1 MFLTDF
7 ILRLPDLINTL
18 QDYGKTTDV
27 ISNNIKNFDIKLK
40 IFKHVAYNGT
50 FKLFKD
56 LQKNVT
62 AIEIHRGYRHSE
74 P

>member
-7 ILRLPDLINTL
+7 ILRLHDLNNTL
-18 QDYGKTTDV
+18 QDYGKTIDV
-27 ISNNIKNFDIKLK
+27 ISNNIKHFDIKLK
-40 IFKHVAYNGT
+40 IFKHVADNDT

-56 LQKNVT
+56 LQKNVSP
-62 AIEIHRGYRHSE
+62 IEIHRGYRHSE